1 MRSVL
6 AIAQREVIAFFATPV
21 GWLCLTAFAAIS
33 GFFFAMM
40 ATEFSVQA
48 TTAAYNPYVA
58 EQINLNDWL
67 VQPFFANTSVVL
79 LMLSPALSMRLF
91 AEDRA
96 NKSLELLLSSPVT
109 SGQIVLGKF
118 LGALGFVS
126 VMLASTLPLTAMLY
140 WLGTPDTGILLSC
153 YLSAFLLSASF
164 LSVGLLTSAM
174 TENQIV
180 ALVTGSPAVG
190 ALGAQLG
197 RDHRRR
203 IARTGAGRNF
213 HAESPRPAAQGLVSP
228 RRCGLLH
235 HLCWGLPVRDNPAR
249 GGLPMA
255 LRERLWVVGGTGLV
269 GRVGTGLTAATYDT
283 GELPLPVLL
292 MGEWRR
298 PDRPLA
304 DARPRTDPAAAPP
317 GARSSLASQ
326 SPWWDSS
333 RHWLSVQTS
342 SPRSMMSG
350 GI

>member
-1 MRSVL
+1 MKPVL
-6 AIAQREVIAFFATPV
+6 AIARREVAAFFATPV

-67 VQPFFANTSVVL
+67 IQPFFANTSVVL
-79 LMLSPALSMRLF
+79 LMLSPALSMRLL

-153 YLSAFLLSASF
+153 YLSAFLLAASF

-180 ALVTGSPAVG
+180 ALVTGFALLLVLWVLSWAETIAGG
-190 ALGAQLG
+190 ALGQVLAGISMLSHLDQLLKG
-197 RDHRRR
+197 L
-203 IARTGAGRNF
+203 F
-213 HAESPRPAAQGLVSP
+213 H
-228 RRCGLLH
+228 
-235 HLCWGLPVRDNPAR
+235 
-249 GGLPMA
+249 
-255 LRERLWVVGGTGLV
+255 
-269 GRVGTGLTAATYDT
+269 
-283 GELPLPVLL
+283 
-292 MGEWRR
+292 
-298 PDRPLA
+298 LA
-304 DARPRTDPAAAPP
+304 DAVYFVTFVGVFLFATTQRVVAYRW
-317 GARSSLASQ
+317 R
-326 SPWWDSS
+326 
-333 RHWLSVQTS
+333 
-342 SPRSMMSG
+342 
-350 GI
+350 